1 MLLIL
6 SIEGKCLVYIVY
18 VHVRGC
24 VCYQNNITKCC
35 HTIIIM
41 AFHKQMNQLYG
52 IDETHGCLL
61 SIKLLNFRTYRLAAY
76 RNCTLWSR
84 GKLGRGNRRVIPA
97 CAVGLIRA
105 AYPEAN
111 GVYENVSYGH

>member
-1 MLLIL
+1 MQYSLLLIL

-18 VHVRGC
+18 VHMRGC

-52 IDETHGCLL
+52 VVLMKHMVLL
-61 SIKLLNFRTYRLAAY
+61 VTNKIMVVYYQLNY
-76 RNCTLWSR
+76 
-84 GKLGRGNRRVIPA
+84 
-97 CAVGLIRA
+97 
-105 AYPEAN
+105 
-111 GVYENVSYGH
+111 